1 MAEIPGSDGI
11 TNVMVLDWILNT
23 GPEDL
28 VGPNAL
34 TYEHIRELVE
44 GMREEGEVLEF
55 TNDDYKRMYNFFTTF
70 VREYYGP
77 EGQAN
82 IVQGGK
88 RRRHKRTKSHKKT
101 RRGKKKTRK
110 HK

>member
-1 MAEIPGSDGI
+1 MAEIPGSENI
-11 TNVMVLDWILNT
+11 ANAMALDWVLNI
-23 GPEDL
+23 GPEEL
-28 VGPNAL
+28 NSL

-44 GMREEGEVLEF
+44 GTAEEGEVLEF

-70 VREYYGP
+70 VRDYYGP
-77 EGQAN
+77 EGNAN
-82 IVQGGK
+82 IPQGGK

-101 RRGKKKTRK
+101 RGGKKKTRK